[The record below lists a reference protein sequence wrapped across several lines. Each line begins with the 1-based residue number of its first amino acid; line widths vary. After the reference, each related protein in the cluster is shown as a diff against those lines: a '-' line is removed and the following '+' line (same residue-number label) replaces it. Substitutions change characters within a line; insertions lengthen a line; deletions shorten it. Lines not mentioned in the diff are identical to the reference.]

1 MLEDRK
7 WENTAPEV
15 PVEFHAR
22 FEQTLEE
29 IEKKPSGKRIKLR
42 VFAVVA
48 AACALCTAT
57 VAAKEAFKWSDAL
70 LKIFQ
75 PSQAQQQELVEEGFV
90 QGVGQSVTQSGVT
103 VTLQEALQDS
113 HSVYI
118 LFEVETPESIVMDD
132 TAEFESGLNLTVDG
146 KYIFDALREDG
157 IMTSGS
163 GGGGF
168 VDMNRYGEQEEDAS
182 HKRYY
187 EISYNFLGDEYDFS
201 GKTLE
206 VSLENL
212 MLGGE
217 KALPGK
223 VVAEGAWNFRW
234 QVGDI
239 GSEKR
244 IEINRTYDFGGY
256 EICIESLDISPLG
269 YVIYADYD
277 DAMKVEEDERNT
289 FTYTGDDPG
298 MEIDAR
304 IGIRA
309 VEYQDGTKVELMY
322 GDGGGADPDKENGV
336 YKVQER
342 FGQVVDV
349 ENLKAVYLM
358 QGDVRV
364 PLSEE
369 EKGE

>member
-1 MLEDRK
+1 MLDDRK

-29 IEKKPSGKRIKLR
+29 IEKKPSGKRIKFR
-42 VFAVVA
+42 VFAAVA

-57 VAAKEAFKWSDAL
+57 VAAKEVFKWSDAL
-70 LKIFQ
+70 LEIFQ
-75 PSQAQQQELVEEGFV
+75 PSKEQQQELVEEGFV
-90 QGVGQSVTQSGVT
+90 QGVGQSVTQNGVT

-113 HSVYI
+113 RSVYM

-132 TAEFESGLNLTVDG
+132 TVEFENGLNLMING
-146 KYIFDALREDG
+146 KDIFDALQEEG

-168 VDMNRYGEQEEDAS
+168 VSMNKYGEKEEDAS

-187 EISYNFLGDEYDFS
+187 EICYNIMGAECDFS
-201 GKTLE
+201 GRTLE
-206 VSLENL
+206 VTLENL
-212 MLGGE
+212 MMGGD

-223 VVAEGAWNFRW
+223 VVAEGTWSFEW

-244 IEINRTYDFGGY
+244 IEINKTYDFGGY

-322 GDGGGADPDKENGV
+322 GGGGGADPDKENSV

-364 PLSEE
+364 PLTEE
-369 EKGE
+369 DQK